1 MNQPAME
8 GEALPGIRDKH
19 CIVGIGETVYSRA
32 SHRTTRSMGV
42 EAVAR
47 AMTDAGLGPED
58 VDGLLSYHRDDS
70 TPGAVIA
77 EDLGIRP
84 NFHMDCTGGGSSI
97 EALIGLAVG
106 AIEAGMC
113 QTVAIFRS
121 MNGHSGRRPGG
132 SPTADR
138 PAMAAVSDTRLETLP
153 YGMSSAAQLFQFTFA
168 RHMHDYGTTSEQLAM
183 VKVTQS
189 NHASNNPKAYYQKRL
204 SVGDVLDSKWIVRP
218 ACHLLDCCVETDN
231 AVALIIT
238 SRDRAKGLRQTP
250 VYIMAVAG
258 RVSKPYPV
266 NNMHYQCSPIT
277 RSAGYYARRLVF
289 PAAGIG
295 PEDVDVT
302 GCYDAFTFTPV
313 LLFEAYGFC
322 ETGQGGEYV
331 SDGTTALGG
340 TRPNN
345 TSGGQLCEGYS
356 HGISLV
362 VENVRQLR
370 GQADD
375 SCAAAPGGAHTF
387 NYEEGGCRQ
396 AKDVQITMNM
406 GWADPSVTSAVI
418 LRK

>member
-1 MNQPAME
+1 
-8 GEALPGIRDKH
+8 
-19 CIVGIGETVYSRA
+19 
-32 SHRTTRSMGV
+32 MGV
-42 EAVAR
+42 EAVSR
-47 AMTDAGLGPED
+47 AMADAGLGAQD

-70 TPGAVIA
+70 TLAAVIA
-77 EDLGIRP
+77 ADLGIRP
-84 NFHMDCTGGGSSI
+84 NFHMDGTGGGSSI
-97 EALIGLAVG
+97 EALVGLAVG

-113 QTVAIFRS
+113 QTVVVYRS

-132 SPTADR
+132 SPTAGR
-138 PAMAAVSDTRLETLP
+138 PAMTSVSERQLETLP
-153 YGMSSAAQLFQFTFA
+153 YGMSSAAQLFQLTFA

-183 VKVTQS
+183 VKVIQS
-189 NHASNNPKAYYQKRL
+189 RHASNNPKAYYNKRL
-204 SVGDVLDSKWIVRP
+204 SVDDVLASRWIVKP

-238 SRDRAKGLRQTP
+238 SAERAKDLRQPP

-258 RVSKPYPV
+258 RVSKPFPV
-266 NNMHYQCSPIT
+266 NNLHYQCSPIT
-277 RSAGYYARRLVF
+277 RSAGYYARQRIF
-289 PAAGIG
+289 PAAGIT
-295 PEDVDVT
+295 PDDVSVT

-322 ETGQGGEYV
+322 EPGEGGHYV
-331 SDGTTALGG
+331 SDGITALGG
-340 TRPNN
+340 KRPSN

-375 SCAAAPGGAHTF
+375 SCGAESAQQHTF
-387 NYEEGGCRQ
+387 SYDEGGCRQ
-396 AKDVQITMNM
+396 ARDVSITMNM
-406 GWADPSVTSAVI
+406 GWADPSVTSALI

>member
-1 MNQPAME
+1 
-8 GEALPGIRDKH
+8 
-19 CIVGIGETVYSRA
+19 
-32 SHRTTRSMGV
+32 MGV
-42 EAVAR
+42 EAVSR
-47 AMTDAGLGPED
+47 AMADAGLGAQD
-58 VDGLLSYHRDDS
+58 VDGLLSYQRDDS
-70 TPGAVIA
+70 VPGAVVA
-77 EDLGIRP
+77 ADLGIRP

-97 EALIGLAVG
+97 ETLVGLAIG

-113 QTVAIFRS
+113 QTVAVYRS

-132 SPTADR
+132 SPTAGR
-138 PAMAAVSDTRLETLP
+138 PALASVSERQLETLP

-168 RHMHDYGTTSEQLAM
+168 RHMHEYGTTSEQLAM
-183 VKVTQS
+183 VKVIQS
-189 NHASNNPKAYYQKRL
+189 RHASNNPKAYYNKRL
-204 SVGDVLDSKWIVRP
+204 SVEEVLASRWIVKP

-238 SRDRAKGLRQTP
+238 SADRAKDLRQPP
-250 VYIMAVAG
+250 VYVMAVAG
-258 RVSKPYPV
+258 RVSKPFPV
-266 NNMHYQCSPIT
+266 NNLHYQCSPIT
-277 RSAGYYARRLVF
+277 RSAGYYARQRIF
-289 PAAGIG
+289 PQAGIM

-322 ETGQGGEYV
+322 APGEGGHYV

-340 TRPNN
+340 KRPSN

-362 VENVRQLR
+362 AENVRQLR

-375 SCAAAPGGAHTF
+375 SCGATSAAEHSF
-387 NYEEGGCRQ
+387 SYEEGGCRQ
-396 AKDVQITMNM
+396 ARDVSITMNM
-406 GWADPSVTSAVI
+406 GWADPSVTSALI

>member
-1 MNQPAME
+1 MA
-8 GEALPGIRDKH
+8 
-19 CIVGIGETVYSRA
+19 
-32 SHRTTRSMGV
+32 
-42 EAVAR
+42 
-47 AMTDAGLGPED
+47 DAGLGAQD
-58 VDGLLSYHRDDS
+58 VDGLLSYQRDDS

-77 EDLGIRP
+77 ADLGIRP
-84 NFHMDCTGGGSSI
+84 NFHMDCTGGGSSV
-97 EALIGLAVG
+97 EALVGLGIG

-113 QTVAIFRS
+113 ETVVVYRS
-121 MNGHSGRRPGG
+121 MNGHTGRRPGG
-132 SPTADR
+132 SPTAGK
-138 PAMAAVSDTRLETLP
+138 PAMASVSERQLETLP

-168 RHMHDYGTTSEQLAM
+168 RHMHEYGTSSEQLAM
-183 VKVTQS
+183 VKVIQS
-189 NHASNNPKAYYQKRL
+189 RHASNNPKAYYNKRL
-204 SVGDVLDSKWIVRP
+204 SVDEVLASRWIVKP

-238 SRDRAKGLRQTP
+238 SADRAKDLRQPP

-258 RVSKPYPV
+258 RVSKPFPV
-266 NNMHYQCSPIT
+266 NNLHYQCSPIT
-277 RSAGYYARRLVF
+277 RSAGYYASQRIF
-289 PAAGIG
+289 PAAGIT
-295 PEDVDVT
+295 PADVDVT

-322 ETGQGGEYV
+322 EPGEGGRYV

-340 TRPNN
+340 KRPSN

-375 SCAAAPGGAHTF
+375 SCGAASAHEHSF
-387 NYEEGGCRQ
+387 SYEEGGCRQ
-396 AKDVQITMNM
+396 ARDVSITMNM
-406 GWADPSVTSAVI
+406 GWADPSVTSALI